1 MVGWLSPTM
10 DMSLTKLQKIV
21 NDREAWHAAVHGAAK
36 SQIQLS
42 DCSLRQFTDLN
53 KICVNHTA
61 DREALVAQT
70 VKCLPA
76 MRETRVRSLGQED
89 PLENEMAPHFS
100 TLSWKILWMEESG
113 RLHSPWAHRVGHD

>member
-1 MVGWLSPTM
+1 MTEDEMVGWLSPTM
-10 DMSLTKLQKIV
+10 DMSLTKLQKMV
-21 NDREAWHAAVHGAAK
+21 KDREAWHAAVHGAAK

-53 KICVNHTA
+53 KIVNHTSN
-61 DREALVAQT
+61 REALVAKT

-76 MRETRVRSLGQED
+76 MRETRVRSQGQED

-100 TLSWKILWMEESG
+100 TLSWKIPWMEESG
-113 RLHSPWAHRVGHD
+113 RLQSMGSQS